1 MTFAAFLFVKSYNKF
16 EYFEYPFEYNQRGEI
31 VALYSPEVGVVYEVQ
46 GDGIVIQHP
55 NNYWSILKGFD
66 EIYVEKG
73 NQVNKTT
80 RLGRGEVVSFDI
92 YIGAD
97 FVNKDYIVPSK
108 IINVPMAEVSTDY
121 ILNLSNIRSIKE
133 SFGFPF
139 LSFQNYMILDLY
151 EEKVYPLLSGKV
163 EIITDNSVQ
172 IRVDKDLVIKYELL
186 ESINVDIDQEI
197 NTETLIGKSSN
208 LRVNVTIIYKKY
220 YLDFRSLE

>member
-1 MTFAAFLFVKSYNKF
+1 
-16 EYFEYPFEYNQRGEI
+16 
-31 VALYSPEVGVVYEVQ
+31 
-46 GDGIVIQHP
+46 
-55 NNYWSILKGFD
+55 
-66 EIYVEKG
+66 
-73 NQVNKTT
+73 
-80 RLGRGEVVSFDI
+80 
-92 YIGAD
+92 
-97 FVNKDYIVPSK
+97 
-108 IINVPMAEVSTDY
+108 
-121 ILNLSNIRSIKE
+121 
-133 SFGFPF
+133 
-139 LSFQNYMILDLY
+139 MILDLY